1 MKRIR
6 LMLLLLTF
14 LGVSAYAEPSGW
26 VTSEERSFTCGESV
40 QIEAEANQGFR
51 FDRWDDGITDNPRW
65 IEVHDSTTYVAL
77 FVTASPST
85 DIGNLNVGPKA
96 QKVLIN
102 DKVYIIRGE
111 HMYDTLGKQV
121 K

>member
-1 MKRIR
+1 
-6 LMLLLLTF
+6 MLLLLTF
-14 LGVSAYAEPSGW
+14 LGVSAYAEPSAW

-65 IEVHDSTTYVAL
+65 IEVHDSKTYVAF

-85 DIGNLNVGPKA
+85 DIDNLNVGPKA

-111 HMYDTLGKQV
+111 HMYDTLGKQI